1 MYRHYI
7 KVDEK
12 NRVTDGWSSG
22 EHPGLGPGEGDTL
35 LTDQGGVAF
44 VLLGVEHPALFTDD
58 KDKIPLYAYE
68 NGAARYRTVT
78 EIDGD
83 RPGPSPEPEPTE
95 MERIEAQVRY
105 TALMTDTLLAEEG

>member
-83 RPGPSPEPEPTE
+83 RPGPAPEPEPTE
-95 MERIEAQVRY
+95 MERLRADVDYIMVMEG
-105 TALMTDTLLAEEG
+105 LL